1 MLQPAKPLTVNLD
14 ESDGEASEKIAKKSN
29 VPISP
34 ESAEEDEDD
43 DDDDDDDEDD
53 QEGDEDE
60 DEDEEEEEDSADE
73 DEDELLELS
82 AEEEDPDTLA
92 DLDAFVD
99 QLAASDKKRKATEAD
114 TDSSAE
120 QKKRRVLPVKFRQEI
135 KDNAALKSSKFCQVI
150 PICLHRTLKPCH

>member
-14 ESDGEASEKIAKKSN
+14 ESDGEAPKEIANNSN

-34 ESAEEDEDD
+34 ESAEEDEDND
-43 DDDDDDDEDD
+43 D
-53 QEGDEDE
+53 DEDE
-60 DEDEEEEEDSADE
+60 DEDEEEDSADE
-73 DEDELLELS
+73 DEDEDGLSELS

-99 QLAASDKKRKATEAD
+99 QLAASDKKRKATETDA
-114 TDSSAE
+114 DSSAE

-135 KDNAALKSSKFCQVI
+135 KDDAALKSSKFI
-150 PICLHRTLKPCH
+150 KYPALFA

>member
-1 MLQPAKPLTVNLD
+1 MLQPTKPLTVNLD

-34 ESAEEDEDD
+34 ESAEEDEEDDDDDGD

-53 QEGDEDE
+53 EEGDEDE

-135 KDNAALKSSKFCQVI
+135 KDNAALKSSKFA
-150 PICLHRTLKPCH
+150 K

>member
-1 MLQPAKPLTVNLD
+1 MTVNLD

-34 ESAEEDEDD
+34 ESAEEGEEDDDDDDGD

-53 QEGDEDE
+53 EEGDEDE

-73 DEDELLELS
+73 DEDEDGLSELS

-99 QLAASDKKRKATEAD
+99 QLAASDKKRKATETDA
-114 TDSSAE
+114 DSSAE

-135 KDNAALKSSKFCQVI
+135 KDDAALKSSKFI
-150 PICLHRTLKPCH
+150 KYPALFA

>member
-14 ESDGEASEKIAKKSN
+14 ESDGEAPKEIANNST

-34 ESAEEDEDD
+34 ESAEEDEDND
-43 DDDDDDDEDD
+43 D
-53 QEGDEDE
+53 DEDE
-60 DEDEEEEEDSADE
+60 DEDDDEDEDEDEEEDSADE
-73 DEDELLELS
+73 DEDEDGLSELS

-99 QLAASDKKRKATEAD
+99 QLAASDKKRKATETDA
-114 TDSSAE
+114 DSSAE

-135 KDNAALKSSKFCQVI
+135 KDDAALKSSKFI
-150 PICLHRTLKPCH
+150 KYPALFA

>member
-135 KDNAALKSSKFCQVI
+135 KDNAALKSSKFA
-150 PICLHRTLKPCH
+150 K

>member
-14 ESDGEASEKIAKKSN
+14 ESDGEAPEKIAKKSN

-60 DEDEEEEEDSADE
+60 DEDEDEEEDSADE

-135 KDNAALKSSKFCQVI
+135 KDNAALKSSKFA
-150 PICLHRTLKPCH
+150 K

>member
-1 MLQPAKPLTVNLD
+1 MTVNLD
-14 ESDGEASEKIAKKSN
+14 ESDDEASEKIAKNSD

-34 ESAEEDEDD
+34 ESAEEDEED

-53 QEGDEDE
+53 EEGDEDE

-135 KDNAALKSSKFCQVI
+135 KDNAALKSSKFA
-150 PICLHRTLKPCH
+150 K

>member
-14 ESDGEASEKIAKKSN
+14 ESDGEAPKEIANNST

-34 ESAEEDEDD
+34 ESAEEDEDND
-43 DDDDDDDEDD
+43 D
-53 QEGDEDE
+53 DEDE
-60 DEDEEEEEDSADE
+60 DEDEEEDSADE
-73 DEDELLELS
+73 DEDEDGLSELS

-99 QLAASDKKRKATEAD
+99 QLAASDKKRKATETDA
-114 TDSSAE
+114 DSSAE

-135 KDNAALKSSKFCQVI
+135 KDDAALKSSKFI
-150 PICLHRTLKPCH
+150 KYPALFA